1 MVAFDFSSNVRVTV
15 PNNYYGQLGGLCG
28 NYNGQPKDD
37 LQLPDGTVVSDV
49 TVFTAAWK
57 IQTPGIPCTDGC
69 SGNNCPVCTEAKKE
83 FFKQRSFCG
92 ILTAS
97 DGPFSSCHG
106 VVDPTPYL
114 NHCVFD
120 LCIGGGDRQIL
131 CQSIQSYVAA
141 CQEAKV
147 TIQSW
152 RTPDFCREY
161 QSRSITNWNTGRIR
175 WMSLL

>member
-1 MVAFDFSSNVRVTV
+1 MIEAFFGVTVSFDLSSNVRVTV
-15 PNNYYGQLGGLCG
+15 PNNYQGQLGGLCG

-49 TVFTAAWK
+49 AVFAAAWK

-69 SGNNCPVCTEAKKE
+69 SGKNCPVCTEAKKE

-106 VVDPTPYL
+106 VVDPTSYL
-114 NHCVFD
+114 NHCILD

-131 CQSIQSYVAA
+131 CHSIQGYVAA

-152 RTPDFCREY
+152 RTPDFCRE
-161 QSRSITNWNTGRIR
+161 
-175 WMSLL
+175 